1 MHYSNLYHQPALNH
15 QTVVILD
22 EYAMPGF
29 PGESRA
35 FEDYFGSSAPILKKF
50 SFTPTPGGYFAKKI

>member
-1 MHYSNLYHQPALNH
+1 
-15 QTVVILD
+15 
-22 EYAMPGF
+22 MPGF